1 MRMRSVVNIHDLS
14 FGPFISEEVLQARIK
29 EMAAQLNTAYTGKNP
44 IFLAVLNGAFMFAA
58 DLFKSLECQ
67 PELSF
72 VKVSSYQGTQSSGR
86 VDELI
91 GLQTSLTGRHVVV
104 VEDILDTGVTMDKIF
119 TLLQAEQPASLEICS
134 LLIKPSAYKGKHA
147 PNYVGFEIED
157 RFVVGYGLDYKEY
170 GRELSSI
177 YQLIN

>member
-1 MRMRSVVNIHDLS
+1 MTMRSVVHIHDLS
-14 FGPFISEEVLQARIK
+14 FAPFLTESVLQARIK
-29 EMAAQLNTAYTGKNP
+29 EMAAQLNANYAGKKP
-44 IFLAVLNGAFMFAA
+44 IFLAVLNGAFMFAS
-58 DLFKSLECQ
+58 DLFKVLDCQ

-91 GLQTSLTGRHVVV
+91 GLQTALKDRHVVV

-119 TLLQAEQPASLEICS
+119 TLLQAEQPASLAICS
-134 LLIKPSAYKGKHA
+134 LLLKPTSYKGKHT

-157 RFVVGYGLDYKEY
+157 RFVVGYGLDYKEL
-170 GRELSSI
+170 GRELSAI
-177 YQLIN
+177 YQLIS